1 MNHLNDSGAFAMEYD
16 AIEDTFLV
24 LATDSSNNYILFQVT
39 ASLEYENKIYAIEEE
54 VMGVTLTAE
63 PKIYLAY
70 PIEGLRNLQDRLNNI
85 RNQAGW

>member
-1 MNHLNDSGAFAMEYD
+1 MVYD
-16 AIEDTFLV
+16 EIEDAFLV

-70 PIEGLRNLQDRLNNI
+70 PDRRIEEFTRL
-85 RNQAGW
+85 AK